1 MKKKIQAVWYR
12 EWRSGVFQALD
23 MRKGFQS
30 LTQDTNAKDDWQI
43 LSTLKQSPKVSP
55 KKNIHNA
62 SKTKK
67 FKNLPEKWSDHLS
80 PTYQAFWSI
89 VKSRKRRSAL
99 LISLLIQS
107 EKLKVIAKY
116 QMVQKFSMLGC
127 ITYGYSFF
135 CWVECELR
143 SIRKDMGHPH
153 MKIKINKCKEPNTL
167 KKEQSQTQPLSM
179 QDCNAICFWVQ
190 TTRM

>member
-1 MKKKIQAVWYR
+1 M
-12 EWRSGVFQALD
+12 
-23 MRKGFQS
+23 M
-30 LTQDTNAKDDWQI
+30 
-43 LSTLKQSPKVSP
+43 
-55 KKNIHNA
+55 
-62 SKTKK
+62 
-67 FKNLPEKWSDHLS
+67 
-80 PTYQAFWSI
+80 
-89 VKSRKRRSAL
+89 
-99 LISLLIQS
+99 
-107 EKLKVIAKY
+107 
-116 QMVQKFSMLGC
+116 QKFSTLGC
-127 ITYGYSFF
+127 ITYGNSFF